1 MNYDSLILKKKDKTA
16 QNPIVSVPYSKSISN
31 RLLIIRHLSDSKA
44 EIKNLSSSD
53 DTIMLQNFIQSI
65 ANKTNNSFYC
75 KNAGTTLRF
84 LLALLSLTEGKWILD
99 ADKRMQTRPLLP
111 LIDALNNLGA
121 DIKIKNSEEV
131 FPITIIGKTLTGN
144 KTIELKDNLTS
155 QIISALILIS
165 PYIKGGVNLI
175 LPPNQVSLPYIT
187 MTVSL
192 VNRFGGDINQI
203 DNTLVCRQS
212 EYKFKETSVEGD
224 FSSAAFFYLYVAVGK
239 IKNLRIKNLQT
250 SYLQGDSICKDLFS
264 QLGVETKFDGNGA
277 LLSYNEDLVSANQ
290 QYEFDLKDFPDL
302 FCPLVVACFVS
313 GKATLI
319 KNLAS
324 LRVKESDRLQNMINE
339 LNKINN
345 RCKEGNDYLI
355 IEPQLTDN
363 YFELY
368 KEENV
373 FFNTYND
380 HRIAMSLS
388 AFSLVCN
395 EITLENPACVEKS
408 FPDFWQQISKI

>member
-1 MNYDSLILKKKDKTA
+1 M
-16 QNPIVSVPYSKSISN
+16 
-31 RLLIIRHLSDSKA
+31 
-44 EIKNLSSSD
+44 
-53 DTIMLQNFIQSI
+53 
-65 ANKTNNSFYC
+65 
-75 KNAGTTLRF
+75 
-84 LLALLSLTEGKWILD
+84 
-99 ADKRMQTRPLLP
+99 
-111 LIDALNNLGA
+111 
-121 DIKIKNSEEV
+121 
-131 FPITIIGKTLTGN
+131 
-144 KTIELKDNLTS
+144 
-155 QIISALILIS
+155 
-165 PYIKGGVNLI
+165 
-175 LPPNQVSLPYIT
+175 
-187 MTVSL
+187 
-192 VNRFGGDINQI
+192 
-203 DNTLVCRQS
+203 
-212 EYKFKETSVEGD
+212 
-224 FSSAAFFYLYVAVGK
+224 YVAVGK

-345 RCKEGNDYLI
+345 RCKEDNDYLI

>member
-175 LPPNQVSLPYIT
+175 LPPNQV
-187 MTVSL
+187 
-192 VNRFGGDINQI
+192 Q
-203 DNTLVCRQS
+203 
-212 EYKFKETSVEGD
+212 
-224 FSSAAFFYLYVAVGK
+224 
-239 IKNLRIKNLQT
+239 
-250 SYLQGDSICKDLFS
+250 
-264 QLGVETKFDGNGA
+264 
-277 LLSYNEDLVSANQ
+277 
-290 QYEFDLKDFPDL
+290 
-302 FCPLVVACFVS
+302 
-313 GKATLI
+313 
-319 KNLAS
+319 
-324 LRVKESDRLQNMINE
+324 
-339 LNKINN
+339 
-345 RCKEGNDYLI
+345 
-355 IEPQLTDN
+355 
-363 YFELY
+363 
-368 KEENV
+368 
-373 FFNTYND
+373 
-380 HRIAMSLS
+380 
-388 AFSLVCN
+388 
-395 EITLENPACVEKS
+395 
-408 FPDFWQQISKI
+408 